1 MLPTGNYSGNSN
13 GTGNSNGNGDG
24 NNNNP
29 RRAYIGIG
37 YGGLGGFSEN
47 LPTRVPHNIA
57 RNMFHSIQEE
67 NEALMD
73 MLGVPRIDIP
83 LVGTPTT
90 PPLTA
95 IAATTPPSA
104 PARRR
109 RDPSTLPA
117 ALFQPPIDP
126 NPFVLP
132 PAMRPGL
139 TLRDLLPPAVV
150 PELMQNTLL
159 PAVLAHR
166 LGVGAGLGLGMGL
179 GFGLGVGGEHDELMR
194 ALNHS
199 LQTSEGSYASVI
211 SEKGKEQL
219 KEESYHK
226 PDDLDEPEECPIM
239 HVPFEEGETVIRLPC
254 EHLFGADAI
263 RHWLEKEKA
272 ECPVCRF
279 RMDSVEVKKRRE
291 AVPAPPTE
299 GTPLAPMPPDVPP
312 TAEDSQPTEQ
322 TEPTEQNLNEEETET
337 ATTPAHAP
345 APVPTHYDIEEID
358 ADNHYDDDD
367 DDDDHSPSLDTI
379 FNEVREALFGNPSS
393 IQMLAQRRLVP
404 PTSSTSTNPANYD
417 DLRSLREAGVF
428 DDMSSDPAIQALLF
442 EAFNR
447 ENQQ

>member
-1 MLPTGNYSGNSN
+1 MLPTGNPSGNSN
-13 GTGNSNGNGDG
+13 G

-29 RRAYIGIG
+29 RRAYIGVG
-37 YGGLGGFSEN
+37 YGGLGGFGEN
-47 LPTRVPHNIA
+47 MPTELPDNIA
-57 RNMFHSIQEE
+57 RNMFHSIQAE
-67 NEALMD
+67 NEVLMD
-73 MLGVPRIDIP
+73 MLGVPRLDIP
-83 LVGTPTT
+83 LVGAPAT
-90 PPLTA
+90 PPHP
-95 IAATTPPSA
+95 IAVTTPSA

-117 ALFQPPIDP
+117 ALFQSPNDP
-126 NPFVLP
+126 NPFILP
-132 PAMRPGL
+132 PPRRAGL

-150 PELMQNTLL
+150 PEVMQNTLL

-179 GFGLGVGGEHDELMR
+179 GLGLGVGGEHDELMR

-199 LQTSEGSYASVI
+199 LQHSEGSYASVI

-254 EHLFGADAI
+254 EHLFGAEAI

-279 RMDSVEVKKRRE
+279 RMDSIEVKKRRE
-291 AVPAPPTE
+291 AVPAPPAE
-299 GTPLAPMPPDVPP
+299 ERPLTPRPPDAPP
-312 TAEDSQPTEQ
+312 TIEGLQPTEQ
-322 TEPTEQNLNEEETET
+322 NSNEDETEL
-337 ATTPAHAP
+337 ALAP

-358 ADNHYDDDD
+358 ADNHYDDD

-393 IQMLAQRRLVP
+393 IQMLAHRRLIP
-404 PTSSTSTNPANYD
+404 PTSSASTNPANYD

-442 EAFNR
+442 ESFNQG
-447 ENQQ
+447 NQE

>member
-1 MLPTGNYSGNSN
+1 MLPIGNPSGNRN
-13 GTGNSNGNGDG
+13 V
-24 NNNNP
+24 NNNAP
-29 RRAYIGIG
+29 RRSYIGVG
-37 YGGLGGFSEN
+37 YSGLGGFGENMPSE
-47 LPTRVPHNIA
+47 LPDNIA

-83 LVGTPTT
+83 LAGAPTT
-90 PPLTA
+90 PPLTG

-109 RDPSTLPA
+109 RDPSALPA

-139 TLRDLLPPAVV
+139 TLRDLLPPAVM

-179 GFGLGVGGEHDELMR
+179 GLGLGVGGEHDELMR

-239 HVPFEEGETVIRLPC
+239 HVPFEEGETVVRLPC
-254 EHLFGADAI
+254 EHLFSADAI

-291 AVPAPPTE
+291 AVPAPPAE
-299 GTPLAPMPPDVPP
+299 RTPLTPTPPDAPP
-312 TAEDSQPTEQ
+312 TSENSQL
-322 TEPTEQNLNEEETET
+322 TEPTEPTEENLNEEET
-337 ATTPAHAP
+337 APAP

-358 ADNHYDDDD
+358 NDGLG

-404 PTSSTSTNPANYD
+404 PTSSASTNPANTANPANYD